1 MTIDVRPADSRFHTE
16 IDWLDSWHSFSFA
29 EHHDPSNTNH
39 GLLLVSNDDVVA
51 PARGFGMHSH
61 RDMEIVTWVLSGRL
75 EHRDSQGNHAV
86 IYPGLAQRMSAGR
99 GITHSEV
106 NPSPDEPVRLVQMWV
121 LPDRRGGEP
130 GYQEADISESLATGT
145 LVKVASGSDDTAPI
159 SIRQRNAEL
168 WAGHLP
174 AGTTIDVPVAPHV
187 HVFVATGEAAL
198 ADHTLRRS
206 VATGWRRLT
215 RPSTRCR
222 VLPCMLPALP

>member
-1 MTIDVRPADSRFHTE
+1 
-16 IDWLDSWHSFSFA
+16 
-29 EHHDPSNTNH
+29 
-39 GLLLVSNDDVVA
+39 
-51 PARGFGMHSH
+51 
-61 RDMEIVTWVLSGRL
+61 
-75 EHRDSQGNHAV
+75 
-86 IYPGLAQRMSAGR
+86 MSAGR

-198 ADHTLRRS
+198 ADHTLRRGDA
-206 VATGWRRLT
+206 VRLT
-215 RPSTRCR
+215 DENAHTLR
-222 VLPCMLPALP
+222 VARDGTDVLIWATA